1 MHTAVVLTSA
11 ERFDNEYPA
20 TLPARLQWLEDRLQI
35 ERRRILR
42 LMGLPKDQASSL
54 QERPWKEIAPKYELR
69 AERAEHLLTHYLSY
83 FDYDVKKARA
93 FPQEFAEQVKQGR
106 YQLTDYVPA
115 LVFATT
121 PVQREDALLA
131 IILEEESRLLP
142 VLASFLA
149 APERNGRRRKKRPS

>member
-1 MHTAVVLTSA
+1 MPTVDNSSA
-11 ERFDNEYPA
+11 ERFDKEYPA
-20 TLPARLQWLEDRLQI
+20 SLPARLQWLEDHLQI

-42 LMGLPKDQASSL
+42 LMGLPIEKASSL
-54 QERPWKEIAPKYELR
+54 QGHPWKEITRDHEPL

-93 FPQEFAEQVKQGR
+93 FPTEFAEQVKQKR

-115 LVFATT
+115 LEFATT

-142 VLASFLA
+142 VLATFLA
-149 APERNGRRRKKRPS
+149 SEDSNGRRRKKRPS

>member
-1 MHTAVVLTSA
+1 MPTVVLSSA
-11 ERFDNEYPA
+11 ERFERDYPA
-20 TLPARLQWLEDRLQI
+20 TLPARLQWLENRLQI

-42 LMGLPKDQASSL
+42 LMGLPEDQASSL
-54 QERPWKEIAPKYELR
+54 QERPWNEIAREHKLL

-93 FPQEFAEQVKQGR
+93 FPQEFSEQVQRGR
-106 YQLTDYVPA
+106 YQLNDYVPA
-115 LVFATT
+115 LVFAKT
-121 PVQREDALLA
+121 PAQREDALLA

-149 APERNGRRRKKRPS
+149 SPERNDGRRKKRPS